1 VGEMFACVRPQDVG
15 IALDAADA
23 ASPHNTLLGEVM
35 LASFMGSFM
44 QYRVR
49 TDAGDVFEI
58 FSNTISAAVK
68 LGARVRLSFPPHAIH
83 LLPRI

>member
-1 VGEMFACVRPQDVG
+1 
-15 IALDAADA
+15 
-23 ASPHNTLLGEVM
+23 
-35 LASFMGSFM
+35 MGSFM

-58 FSNTISAAVK
+58 FSNKISAEIK

-83 LLPRI
+83 LLPSI